1 MIDPV
6 TFLAEWAILED
17 RFQTR
22 HNQETM
28 ARYLEALEAELSA
41 DQLKLAC
48 ARAFRHETFFPSP
61 QCLIDHALGD
71 FLTRADEAWDDIMS
85 RLSGGRDVLTEP
97 KTLERQVLGK
107 IGGGKMLAEANDY
120 GRRDMREQFQRR
132 YARMLR
138 ENAAAEVNLTISA
151 AGRIAEPESLPQLEG
166 PRGKAVDFLKMASR
180 AGIAVTV
187 PVSRGQDAA
196 D

>member
-1 MIDPV
+1 MIDHEI
-6 TFLAEWAILED
+6 FLAEWAVLED

-28 ARYLEALEAELSA
+28 ARYLEALDAELSVP
-41 DQLKLAC
+41 QLKTAC
-48 ARAFRHETFFPSP
+48 VRAFRHETFFPSP

-71 FLTRADEAWDDIMS
+71 FLTRAEEAWDGIMS
-85 RLSGGRDVLTEP
+85 RLCGGHDVLTEP
-97 KTLERQVLGK
+97 NTLERQVLVK
-107 IGGGKMLAEANDY
+107 IGGGKMLVEASDY

-132 YARMLR
+132 YARALR
-138 ENAAAEVNLTISA
+138 EKDAAQGAVTLKPVAPEAE
-151 AGRIAEPESLPQLEG
+151 LPRALEG
-166 PRGKAVDFLKMASR
+166 PRGKTVNFLKMASR

-187 PVSRGQDAA
+187 PSADQAA